1 LSHCAAVGDMVTLRT
16 GRPRGRP
23 RKNWR
28 TDPERFAL
36 PFIDAL
42 VAVGVS
48 ETGAFEIAAAQLV
61 GEPVEVRLVG
71 PRRKRGRGA
80 VPGGVLVS
88 YEPRHRLE
96 TKAAA
101 LRRKYKKPMSA
112 EAGRWRIA
120 MGRAFVLALTAK
132 DKARCAIKIRELA
145 AAVGEHQAAQTLLA
159 SKNLCLPD
167 FMSDVSAER
176 V

>member
-1 LSHCAAVGDMVTLRT
+1 
-16 GRPRGRP
+16 
-23 RKNWR
+23 
-28 TDPERFAL
+28 
-36 PFIDAL
+36 
-42 VAVGVS
+42 
-48 ETGAFEIAAAQLV
+48 
-61 GEPVEVRLVG
+61 
-71 PRRKRGRGA
+71 
-80 VPGGVLVS
+80 
-88 YEPRHRLE
+88 
-96 TKAAA
+96 
-101 LRRKYKKPMSA
+101 MSA